1 MNEFILQAKAV
12 RRFLRLGLPVDQAL
26 ATADKL
32 LVGRTV
38 LVVRNRINSK
48 PMLILT
54 IGAKPIK

>member
-1 MNEFILQAKAV
+1 MNEFINQAKAV
-12 RRFLRLGLPVDQAL
+12 RRFQRLGLPVDQAL

-38 LVVRNRINSK
+38 IIVRNPINSQ
-48 PMLILT
+48 PMLVLT